1 MKKLNLKV
9 QVLDEYDKPVGLLS
23 MILAGSFMR
32 ADVRDEHVINKVEI
46 FTEYLKSGKPFEL
59 DEADIK
65 LFRSVLITCDAVRV
79 VKSDVLKILDKIK

>member
-1 MKKLNLKV
+1 MKKLNLNV

-32 ADVRDEHVINKVEI
+32 IDVREEHLINKVEI
-46 FTEYLKSGKPFEL
+46 FTEKLKSGKPFEL

-65 LFRSVLITCDAVRV
+65 LFRNVLISSDAARV
-79 VKSDVLKILDKIK
+79 VKSNVLKIIGKIE